1 MNTYAIALFFHLLS
15 LLLATAAASMA
26 LFAALRLRSAD
37 SAPGA
42 EYWHGLIGRIVR
54 AFPIAVVGLLS
65 SGIYMIHSRWNW
77 KVPWIDA
84 ALIGLGL
91 IVVLGTGVEG
101 SRARALKRSLAM
113 EGMSV
118 RTRRLLRDPVAWTAK
133 MMTLTLIVAVVF
145 VMTVKPAAADCA
157 AAIVVALL
165 AGAVAAIPFWR
176 AAEPRASESMS
187 RSWEGS

>member
-1 MNTYAIALFFHLLS
+1 VNTYAIALFFHLLS
-15 LLLATAAASMA
+15 LLLATAAATMA

-37 SAPGA
+37 NAPDA
-42 EYWHGLIGRIVR
+42 EYWHALIGKIVR

-118 RTRRLLRDPVAWTAK
+118 RTRQLLRDPVAWTAK

-145 VMTVKPAAADCA
+145 VMTVKPSTADCA
-157 AAIVVALL
+157 AAIIVALL
-165 AGAVAAIPFWR
+165 AGAVVAIPFWR
-176 AAEPRASESMS
+176 VAEPRTSESMS